1 MTSREREPPCLPFFP
16 PSKAVTLLGEGWSE
30 AFLKTDYPPPNAR
43 LVNI

>member
-1 MTSREREPPCLPFFP
+1 MTSRERERPTPAFLLP
-16 PSKAVTLLGEGWSE
+16 SEAVTLLGESQSE